1 MVCLMEQQTI
11 GGTNTII
18 TQGKAYF
25 QSQTYINLEATN
37 IKKMLFGMIYEILEG
52 IINYYQKKWFWLIF

>member
-1 MVCLMEQQTI
+1 MEQQTI

-25 QSQTYINLEATN
+25 QSQILRKCFLE
-37 IKKMLFGMIYEILEG
+37 
-52 IINYYQKKWFWLIF
+52 